1 MFKRK
6 DIEQMF
12 TDTVSE
18 YIKNGYRFYYSSMGG
33 SQGEIAKVD
42 LTNGKEVIR
51 ILLSHEHEDFW
62 FDYIALIV
70 GRNTDRLYGQF
81 HDIIW
86 NNNLEIISEVKFY
99 EIGNNRNYNCFG
111 TKQEAIDAHKKHME
125 RLHSRKFDDDITTF
139 NFPDKAK
146 EIVLPFVKRQYKCKS
161 ITLKQIEEVKKIV
174 RYSYSNNKKEVHYY
188 VTAKGKTYRIN

>member
-1 MFKRK
+1 MIQKTHYYFTTDNFMSDWK
-6 DIEQMF
+6 DSLEEIKQDARES
-12 TDTVSE
+12 DTVNE

-125 RLHSRKFDDDITTF
+125 RLHSRKFDDDIEKNYNLFYYSDF
-139 NFPDKAK
+139 NF
-146 EIVLPFVKRQYKCKS
+146 LFCF
-161 ITLKQIEEVKKIV
+161 
-174 RYSYSNNKKEVHYY
+174 
-188 VTAKGKTYRIN
+188 